1 MKEFSSQTGGRFT
14 YVDDVMNLQ
23 ELALAF
29 SAIFDGCDNFIV
41 SGCEVTNNTISSGI
55 VFLNGKLR
63 VFNGASDTNVWP
75 QYIYEVN
82 VTENT
87 PYQSG
92 VEKVGRNVWGCAIGS
107 VVPTTLTPLTNKI
120 PQSIQI
126 TANGGLRL
134 KDAWI
139 GKYAVLLDAAVSS
152 QKINGTLVADMLSA
166 TQITARSRM
175 NVATDGGNAQLYY
188 DGTNMVLESLVD
200 NGNTKYRFV
209 ASNGAGGFQLYKNT
223 ILIATFTD
231 TGITFAKSVTGPQA
245 TFGSIRILGTQILN
259 SSTSTDEG
267 EISINVLGLNGGN
280 TYYRNTHIGNGKG
293 NKLIS
298 VIGRTANIFMYG
310 ALTLD
315 ASAEN
320 AITFVSNKAKTD
332 VSLKKLLLW
341 QDSAKATMA
350 QLGFTDLASQVFTLS
365 NSVGSIKI
373 QGLEFV
379 DIAPA
384 IKENGVLL
392 SERYV
397 LKTTFTT
404 ELNKKMDKTSVFTQ
418 EEANRKFATLSGG
431 LIQFVNDAKTKT
443 VLCGEIGALTASDL
457 KGYPTLKNCLSDM
470 ATTDALKKQIRDNI
484 GAAGVGDF
492 QSKLSDTGWVNISGN
507 LYARQIGNMVAIQG
521 TLTTMHSGTAFT
533 LPNNITAPKY
543 AVGYDAPMSD
553 GCYWS
558 CKIDGDKKACTV
570 TRCNHHGT
578 TVPICITYMI

>member
-14 YVDDVMNLQ
+14 YVDDVTNLQ

-41 SGCEVTNNTISSGI
+41 SGCEVTNNTISPGI

-63 VFNGASDTNVWP
+63 VFNGASEVTAWP

-82 VTENT
+82 ATENT

-92 VEKVGRNVWGCAIGS
+92 GEKVGRNVWGCAIGA

-126 TANGGLRL
+126 TANGGLSL
-134 KDAWI
+134 KDAWF
-139 GKYAVLLDAAVSS
+139 GKYAVLLNAAVSS
-152 QKINGTLVADMLSA
+152 QKVKGTLAADTLSA
-166 TQITARSRM
+166 TQVTARSRM
-175 NVATDGGNAQLYY
+175 NVAAAGGNAQLYY
-188 DGTNMVLESLVD
+188 EGANMILESLAD
-200 NGNTKYRFV
+200 NGNVRYRFV
-209 ASNGAGGFQLYKNT
+209 ASHGVSGFQLYRNSS
-223 ILIATFTD
+223 LIATFTD
-231 TGITFAKSVTGPQA
+231 TQISFAKPVTGSQA
-245 TFGSIRILGTQILN
+245 TFGSVRIVGTQIIN

-267 EISINVLGLNGGN
+267 EISINVLGLNGAN
-280 TYYRNTHIGNGKG
+280 TYYRNTHIGNGRG
-293 NKLIS
+293 SKLIS

-320 AITFVSNKAKTD
+320 AITLVSNKAKTD
-332 VSLKKLLLW
+332 VTLKKLLLW
-341 QDSAKATMA
+341 QDSANTTMA
-350 QLGFTDLASQVFTLS
+350 QFGFTDLASQVFTLS

-392 SERYV
+392 SEKYV
-397 LKTTFTT
+397 SSNTFKT
-404 ELNKKMDKTSVFTQ
+404 ELDKKMDKTSVFTQ
-418 EEANRKFATLSGG
+418 EQAQERFATLAGG
-431 LIQFVNDAKTKT
+431 LAQFVNKNKTKA
-443 VLCGEIGALTASDL
+443 VLCGEIGALTAADL
-457 KGYPTLKNCLSDM
+457 KGYPTIKNCLSDM

-484 GAAGVGDF
+484 GAAGTGDF
-492 QSKLSDTGWVNISGN
+492 QPKLSDTGWVNISGN
-507 LYARQIGNMVAIQG
+507 LYARQIGNIVAIQG
-521 TLTTMHSGTAFT
+521 TITTMHSGTAFT

-543 AVGYDAPMSD
+543 AVGYDAPMTD

-558 CKIDGDKKACTV
+558 CKIDGGKKACTV
-570 TRCNHHGT
+570 TRCNHHGM
-578 TVPICITYMI
+578 TVPICITYMT

>member
-14 YVDDVMNLQ
+14 YVDDVINLQ

-41 SGCEVTNNTISSGI
+41 SGCEVINNAISPGI

-63 VFNGASDTNVWP
+63 VFNGASDVTAWP

-92 VEKVGRNVWGCAIGS
+92 GEKIGRNVWGCAIGS

-126 TANGGLRL
+126 TANGGLRM
-134 KDAWI
+134 KDAWV
-139 GKYAVLLDAAVSS
+139 GKYAVLLDAAASS
-152 QKINGTLVADMLSA
+152 QKVKGTLAADILSA
-166 TQITARSRM
+166 TQITTRSRM
-175 NVATDGGNAQLYY
+175 NVMTAGGNAQVYY
-188 DGTNMVLESLVD
+188 EGSNMILESLVG
-200 NGNTKYRFV
+200 NGSTKYRFV
-209 ASNGAGGFQLYKNT
+209 ASHGAGGFQLYKDSN
-223 ILIATFTD
+223 LIATFTG
-231 TGITFAKSVTGPQA
+231 TQITFAKPVSGSQA
-245 TFGSIRILGTQILN
+245 TFGSVRITGTQIIN

-267 EISINVLGLNGGN
+267 EISINVLGLNGAN
-280 TYYRNTHIGNGKG
+280 TYYRNTHIGNGRG
-293 NKLIS
+293 GKLIS
-298 VIGRTANIFMYG
+298 VIGRTSDILMYG
-310 ALTLD
+310 ALILN

-320 AITFVSNKAKTD
+320 AITFVSNKAKSD
-332 VSLKKLLLW
+332 VSLRKLLLW
-341 QDSAKATMA
+341 QDSAEATMA
-350 QLGFTDLASQVFTLS
+350 QFGYTDLSSQVFTLS

-384 IKENGVLL
+384 IKENGTLL
-392 SERYV
+392 ADKYV
-397 LKTTFTT
+397 PKATFTT
-404 ELNKKMDKTSVFTQ
+404 ELGKKIDKTSVFTQ
-418 EEANRKFATLSGG
+418 EQANAKFATLTGG
-431 LIQFVNDAKTKT
+431 LAQFINDNKSKV

-492 QSKLSDTGWVNISGN
+492 QTKLSDTGWVNITGN
-507 LYARQIGNMVAIQG
+507 LYARQIGNIVSIQG
-521 TLTTMHSGTAFT
+521 TISTIHSGTAFT
-533 LPNNITAPKY
+533 LPNNINAPRY
-543 AVGYDAPMSD
+543 AVGYDAPMTD

-558 CKIDGDKKACTV
+558 CKIDGGKKACTV
-570 TRCNHHGT
+570 TRCNHHGM
-578 TVPICITYMI
+578 TVPISLTYMV